1 MRYELWHI
9 GLANLMDDI
18 EDEAEALAVARSYL
32 TPNEDGNA
40 VDVAETVY
48 DDSGPEPRSLH
59 GAELASLVFG
69 PSQDQARQSA

>member
-9 GLANLMDDI
+9 GLANLMD
-18 EDEAEALAVARSYL
+18 EAEALAVAHSYL
-32 TPNEDGNA
+32 TPDEDGNA
-40 VDVAETVY
+40 VDVAVVVC

-69 PSQDQARQSA
+69 PSQDQARQSV